1 MSPAF
6 LTPASRRIGPV
17 PLPAGLL
24 MGRAVLIVSVM
35 LLAACSSPPPPAAPA
50 VPTPTATQA
59 APAKLIEP
67 TREGHFSPEITAEDF
82 AAHVQRFAS
91 DEFEGRKPGTI
102 GERSTT
108 TYLIDQFQRMGLK
121 PAFKDSYL
129 QRVPMV
135 EVAVVEGDKV
145 TLEVAE
151 GGNVET
157 FKFRSDT
164 IVMSP
169 QGQASTEIRD
179 SDVVFAGYGVVAP
192 EYQWNDYAGLDVKGK
207 TVVVLINDPGW
218 GNHDASLFKGDAMTY
233 YGRWTYKFEE
243 AARHGA
249 AACLIVHD
257 TAAAAYPWDVVVNSW
272 SGPQFYLPASEDA
285 DPRVPLGG
293 WITTEAAQRLFAK
306 AGADFDALKKS
317 ADVRGFLPSALA
329 AKLSARLRSEIRNTS
344 SDNVGALLPGA
355 EHPDEAI
362 VYSAHW
368 DHFGKNPAIKGDN
381 VFHGAV
387 DNGTGLAALLEL
399 ADAFAHQQ
407 PRPKRSLLFIAPTL
421 EESGLIGS
429 RYYAMHPPI
438 AMDKTVAAINM
449 DMFIPVGRTRDMSVI
464 GYGESQMDDYLKD
477 ALAPGGRT
485 ITPDGESAKGYF
497 YRSDQI
503 NFAHQG
509 VPVLYVHSGLD
520 KLDGGRSAGLAA
532 SEDYTRNRYH
542 KPADRFETSWDVS
555 GVIEDIRALQAVG
568 ARLAD
573 ESTFPHWADD
583 SEFRGAREAA
593 PKKTGGKAGK

>member
-1 MSPAF
+1 MH
-6 LTPASRRIGPV
+6 
-17 PLPAGLL
+17 
-24 MGRAVLIVSVM
+24 RAVLIASVM
-35 LLAACSSPPPPAAPA
+35 LLAACSQQAPPPAPAASSGTVATPAPS
-50 VPTPTATQA
+50 A
-59 APAKLIEP
+59 APAKILEP

-135 EVAVVEGDKV
+135 EVAVVDGDKV
-145 TLEVAE
+145 VLEVAE
-151 GGNVET
+151 GGGVEKY
-157 FKFRSDT
+157 KFRTDT
-164 IVMSP
+164 ILMSP
-169 QGQASTEIRD
+169 QGKADAQIKD

-207 TVVVLINDPGW
+207 TVIVLINDPGW
-218 GNHDASLFKGDAMTY
+218 GNHDANLFKGDAMTY

-243 AARHGA
+243 AARQGA

-293 WITTEAAQRLFAK
+293 WLATDAARRLFAK
-306 AGADFDALKKS
+306 AGADFDALRKS
-317 ADVRGFLPSALA
+317 ADVRGFKPTALA
-329 AKLSARLRSEIRNTS
+329 AKLSTQLRSQIRNTS
-344 SDNVGALLPGA
+344 SDNVVALLPGSERPA
-355 EHPDEAI
+355 EAI

-368 DHFGKNPAIKGDN
+368 DHFGKDPAIKGDN

-429 RYYAMHPPI
+429 RYYAMHPAIP
-438 AMDKTVAAINM
+438 MSKTAAAINI
-449 DMFIPVGRTRDMSVI
+449 DMLIPVGRTHDMSVI
-464 GYGESQMDDYLKD
+464 GFGESQMDDYLKD
-477 ALAPGGRT
+477 ALAPSGRT

-503 NFAHQG
+503 NFARQG
-509 VPVLYVHSGLD
+509 VPVLYVHSGLV
-520 KLDGGRSAGLAA
+520 KLEGGRSAGLAA

-542 KPADRFETSWDVS
+542 KPADRFEASWDLS
-555 GVIEDIRALQAVG
+555 GVIEDVEALHAVG
-568 ARLAD
+568 RRLAD
-573 ESTFPHWADD
+573 ESTYPQWAAD
-583 SEFRGAREAA
+583 SEFRGARDASPTKSDA
-593 PKKTGGKAGK
+593 KPGK